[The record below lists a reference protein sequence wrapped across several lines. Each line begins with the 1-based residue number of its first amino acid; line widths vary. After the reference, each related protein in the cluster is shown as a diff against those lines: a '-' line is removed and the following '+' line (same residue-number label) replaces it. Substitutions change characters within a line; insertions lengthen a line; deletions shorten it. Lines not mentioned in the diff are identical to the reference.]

1 MNKQIQ
7 INDLIFEKVKFRYDF
22 YYVGRVPARTRNR
35 LFVDTFYPFLLAQSI
50 TDKKAGVPQF
60 SQGSTDGHAI
70 SERVAQDLGTK
81 HVHISELITMLGY
94 TKTDISKILQ
104 AAKNKEMNIALVG
117 LGGTGSNFLHWMY
130 EMSQWTGKA
139 QIFNQIKSFDDDVY
153 DVPNMLRIPFI
164 PEYLDTTAEPLKT
177 RCIPRKFNSLGRSWR
192 MMSRKMTASDMT
204 QNTLGRKNVSVI
216 YGAPGIETRQFLS
229 DSEFT
234 FFAATHRDGE
244 YSIVEN
250 PDVDNDLMMETYG
263 KINLSKFFLNHLS
276 MTIDFLKYIGNT
288 DREYETQNKNV
299 EIVRNDFDDQ
309 FKEQLVDGFK
319 AGAKRMFIVSGDAYL
334 MELNL
339 PQEVA

>member
-1 MNKQIQ
+1 MNKTIQ

-22 YYVGRVPARTRNR
+22 YYAGRVPARVRNR
-35 LFVDTFYPFLLAQSI
+35 LFVDTFYPFLLAQSVVN
-50 TDKKAGVPQF
+50 KKSGVPQF

-104 AAKNKEMNIALVG
+104 AAKNNEMNIALVG

-130 EMSQWTGKA
+130 EMSQWTGKT
-139 QIFNQIKSFDDDVY
+139 QIFNQIKSFDDDTY

-164 PEYLDTTAEPLKT
+164 PEYLDTTKEPLKT
-177 RCIPRKFNSLGRSWR
+177 QCIPRKFNALSRTWR
-192 MMSRKMTASDMT
+192 MVSRKMTADDMT
-204 QNTLGRKNVSVI
+204 PNTLGNKRNSII

-229 DSEFT
+229 DSAFT

-276 MTIDFLKYIGNT
+276 MTIDFLKYIGET
-288 DREYETQNKNV
+288 DREYETQNRNV

-309 FKEQLVDGFK
+309 FKAQLDEGFK
-319 AGAKRMFIVSGDAYL
+319 AGAKRMFIISGDAYV
-334 MELNL
+334 MDLNL
-339 PQEVA
+339 PEEAA